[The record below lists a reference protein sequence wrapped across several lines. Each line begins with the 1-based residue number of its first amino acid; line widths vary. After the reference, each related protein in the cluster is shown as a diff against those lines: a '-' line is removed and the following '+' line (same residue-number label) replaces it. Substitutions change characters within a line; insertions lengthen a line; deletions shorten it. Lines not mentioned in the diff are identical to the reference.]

1 MLFFFFFSSR
11 RRHTRCALVTGVQTC
26 ALPICP
32 ATCCREHPRMN
43 AAMIFPLRSKEGIVP
58 LAPSDTNQFGI
69 GKRGNVEGAS
79 PNRGYRVL
87 KALRPSEP
95 LAPFVGVLKL
105 GMEAALHFL
114 VAFDSR
120 AHFTGEW
127 RTGVECVS
135 SRIWQITE
143 GKRSVWG
150 KRGA

>member
-1 MLFFFFFSSR
+1 
-11 RRHTRCALVTGVQTC
+11 
-26 ALPICP
+26 
-32 ATCCREHPRMN
+32 MN

-120 AHFTGEW
+120 DHLKGEW
-127 RTGVECVS
+127 RPCVESVS
-135 SRIWQITE
+135 SRLRRITAPDLD
-143 GKRSVWG
+143 
-150 KRGA
+150 GAAHANRLAEVDEREIGRDSGREKVCEDE

>member
-1 MLFFFFFSSR
+1 
-11 RRHTRCALVTGVQTC
+11 
-26 ALPICP
+26 
-32 ATCCREHPRMN
+32 MN

-120 AHFTGEW
+120 DHFKGEW
-127 RTGVECVS
+127 RPCVESVS
-135 SRIWQITE
+135 SRIRRITAPDRSE
-143 GKRSVWG
+143 EHTSELQSLMRISYAVFCLTKKKHTRTQKKRT
-150 KRGA
+150 KK

>member
-1 MLFFFFFSSR
+1 
-11 RRHTRCALVTGVQTC
+11 
-26 ALPICP
+26 
-32 ATCCREHPRMN
+32 MN

-120 AHFTGEW
+120 DHFKGEW
-127 RTGVECVS
+127 RPCVESVS
-135 SRIWQITE
+135 SRIRRITAPDLDGVAHPDRLSE
-143 GKRSVWG
+143 RNDQGTPHTTPPRFCSSC
-150 KRGA
+150 GAG